1 MSEIVALSFT
11 APGQVKTRV
20 LNRSIK
26 VILHC
31 LFQPTSISGTAISKL
46 CDFSCP
52 GF

>member
-26 VILHC
+26 VILLSSQFMHSSMQF
-31 LFQPTSISGTAISKL
+31 LLYSEWVVVP
-46 CDFSCP
+46 
-52 GF
+52 